1 MAFTSVSSSLLSK
14 MVTNG
19 AINLKNCYKEIDE
32 LNVFPVPDGDTG
44 TNMSMTMMSGVR
56 EIQNLES
63 NSLADISKTFS
74 RGFLMGARG
83 NSGVILSQFFRGIY
97 LGLKDIKGSSATIE
111 EFVDSLVSGYKIA
124 YQAVMNPV
132 EGTILTVMREAGET
146 VDAKRHEFKSIDTVL
161 KVYIEAAKV
170 SLANT
175 PNILPV
181 LKEAGVVDSGG
192 AGFLKVAEGML
203 MAVQGKLLELNVQ
216 DEEKTASNAQA
227 NFDTK
232 DIKFGYCTEFIL
244 ILKDPANF
252 EEGDL
257 RSPLSIIGDSLVLVQ
272 DEDLVKVHVHTNN
285 PGRALNMA
293 QRHGDFKTIK
303 IENMRLQHTELI
315 SGDKAAEAAKPEV
328 KETVSTEKKKI
339 ALIAV
344 CFGDGV
350 KETFT
355 ELGVDHII
363 DGGQTMNPSTEEFV
377 KAVNS
382 LNAEN
387 IIIIPNNSNV
397 IMSAMQTKE
406 LCEGVNI
413 EVIRTKNICHGYSAL
428 FAFDET
434 NSLEENAKAMS
445 EAIKNVKAGEITFA
459 VRDTEIKGVKI
470 KNGDFMGILND
481 EIIISTPE
489 RADAVKDVLEKS
501 IDEETQIIT
510 FFYGLGVEVDE
521 VNELVEYAQSLNEDA
536 EVTVINGQQDIY
548 SYIISVE

>member
-1 MAFTSVSSSLLSK
+1 MAFTSVSGALLRK

-56 EIQNLES
+56 EIQSIES
-63 NSLADISKTFS
+63 HSLADISKTFS

-97 LGLKDIKGSSATIE
+97 LGMKDIKGSSATID
-111 EFVDSLVSGYKIA
+111 EFVGSLVSGYKIA

-132 EGTILTVMREAGET
+132 EGTILTVMREAGEY
-146 VDAKRHEFKSIDTVL
+146 VDTKRSEFKSIDAVL
-161 KVYIEAAKV
+161 KTYIEKAKE

-203 MAVQGKLLELNVQ
+203 MAVQGKMLEVSVQ
-216 DEEKTASNAQA
+216 EESTTSNAQA

-244 ILKDPANF
+244 ILKDPASF

-315 SGDKAAEAAKPEV
+315 NQDKKANEVV
-328 KETVSTEKKKI
+328 KEETPVSTETKKYGI
-339 ALIAV
+339 IAV

-350 KETFT
+350 KETFK
-355 ELGVDHII
+355 ELGVDYII

-397 IMSAMQTKE
+397 IMSANQTKE
-406 LCEGVNI
+406 LCEGRNI
-413 EVIRTKNICHGYSAL
+413 EVIRTKNICHGYSCL

-434 NSLEENAKAMS
+434 NSLEENAANMT
-445 EAIKNVKAGEITFA
+445 EAIKHVKAGEVTFA

-470 KNGDFMGILND
+470 HNNDFMGILND

-489 RADAVKDVLEKS
+489 RVDAVKHLLETS
-501 IDEETQIIT
+501 VDEETQIIT
-510 FFYGLGVEVDE
+510 FFYGVGVQEEEINALVD
-521 VNELVEYAQSLNEDA
+521 YAQSLNEEA
-536 EVTVINGQQDIY
+536 EITVINGQQDIY